1 MAKGATVQQLRER
14 SDADLAGFVR
24 GKQKELLDTRFKNY
38 TNQLMDTSSVA
49 KLRKEIARGLSVQ
62 NERSNAK
69 KAGA

>member
-1 MAKGATVQQLRER
+1 MAKGTTVQQLRER
-14 SDADLAGFVR
+14 SDADLADFVR

-62 NERSNAK
+62 NERANAK

>member
-1 MAKGATVQQLRER
+1 MAKGTTVQQLRER
-14 SDADLAGFVR
+14 SDADLADFVR

-69 KAGA
+69 KASA

>member
-24 GKQKELLDTRFKNY
+24 EKQKELLDTRFKNY

>member
-1 MAKGATVQQLRER
+1 MAKGTTVQQLRER
-14 SDADLAGFVR
+14 SDADLADFVR
-24 GKQKELLDTRFKNY
+24 GKQKDLLDTRFKNY

>member
-1 MAKGATVQQLRER
+1 MAKGTTVQQLRER
-14 SDADLAGFVR
+14 SDADLADFVR

>member
-14 SDADLAGFVR
+14 SDADLADFVR

-62 NERSNAK
+62 NERANAK

>member
-1 MAKGATVQQLRER
+1 MAKGTTVQQLRER
-14 SDADLAGFVR
+14 SDADLADFVR
-24 GKQKELLDTRFKNY
+24 GKQRELLDTRFKNY

>member
-1 MAKGATVQQLRER
+1 MAKGTTVQQLRER
-14 SDADLAGFVR
+14 SDADLADFVR
-24 GKQKELLDTRFKNY
+24 GKQRDLLDTRFKNY

>member
-1 MAKGATVQQLRER
+1 MAKGTTVQQLWER
-14 SDADLAGFVR
+14 SDADLADFVR

>member
-1 MAKGATVQQLRER
+1 MAKGTTVQQLRER
-14 SDADLAGFVR
+14 TDSDLADFVR
-24 GKQKELLDTRFKNY
+24 GKQKELLDARFKNY

-62 NERSNAK
+62 NERANAK